1 MRAEVH
7 QSILQQLE
15 EELRFVEQASKAA
28 HEAATSE
35 ESKPENEYDT
45 RALEAS
51 YLAEAQA
58 KRAVELK
65 RMIAGLRS
73 MPRTGKTAVIESGSV
88 VELDADGTPVFYA
101 VLPFGAGLAATVN
114 GKKVSVVTLE
124 SPLGQ
129 VIVGKK
135 VGDIFEFRRSGSV
148 KEFAVKQVF

>member
-7 QSILQQLE
+7 QSILLQLE

-58 KRAVELK
+58 KRALELK

-73 MPRTGKTAVIESGSV
+73 MPRTGKSNEIESGCV
-88 VELDADGTPVFYA
+88 VELDAEGTSVFYV
-101 VLPFGAGLAATVN
+101 VLPFGAGLSATVN

-129 VIVGKK
+129 ALAGKK
-135 VGDIFEFRRSGSV
+135 LGDTFEFRRAGTA
-148 KEFAVKQVF
+148 KEFAVLKVF